1 MKKNAIVLC
10 CLVLVMSLVL
20 AGCGGAKADETVP
33 QLQEGE
39 TLMLT
44 GWTMNATAWSSP
56 NGATVNVDAVPN
68 GYREGQHAD
77 FCVRLEGEEI
87 ARIPCEWDGKS
98 YRASADLNA
107 ADGYC
112 YYIILTTVDGLETE
126 VAINTPT
133 AVHDD
138 SLIHMETAL
147 NAFCEVTVTESRVE
161 GGKLKVADGMLKI
174 QLPWLT
180 LDMGPVNCESAA
192 LVLLHNGQEIGRQE
206 LSAPK
211 ADESG
216 VCTMDLSG
224 ITYALPENLEN
235 DDQLSLRLDTKLS
248 NGHSLMSPGGEWYY
262 EDGQLVLSVG

>member
-1 MKKNAIVLC
+1 MKKRAMLLLS
-10 CLVLVMSLVL
+10 LVLAASLVL
-20 AGCGGAKADETVP
+20 AGCGGAAKEETVP

-39 TLMLT
+39 ALELT

-68 GYREGQHAD
+68 GYSEGQKAE

-87 ARIPCEWDGKS
+87 VRVPCQWDGKS
-98 YRASADLNA
+98 YKASADLNA

-112 YYIILTTVDGLETE
+112 YYMILTTSDGIESEIT
-126 VAINTPT
+126 INTPT
-133 AVHDD
+133 AVYDD

-147 NAFCEVTVTESRVE
+147 NTTCEVTIQSSKVD
-161 GGKLKVADGMLKI
+161 GGKLKVEEGMLQI

-180 LDMGPVNCESAA
+180 LDEGKVSCESAA
-192 LVLLHNGQEIGRQE
+192 LVLCHNGQDVAKQD

-211 ADESG
+211 ADEAG

-224 ITYALPENLEN
+224 ITYDLPEGLEN
-235 DDQLSLRLDTKLS
+235 EDQLSLRLDVVLS
-248 NGHSLMSPGGEWYY
+248 NGHSIMAPGATWHYT
-262 EDGQLVLSVG
+262 DGQLVLSAG

>member
-112 YYIILTTVDGLETE
+112 YYIILTAVDGLETE

-138 SLIHMETAL
+138 SRLRGNVSVDARHHLGHRRRQRRRRL
-147 NAFCEVTVTESRVE
+147 NRQHAFV
-161 GGKLKVADGMLKI
+161 
-174 QLPWLT
+174 
-180 LDMGPVNCESAA
+180 
-192 LVLLHNGQEIGRQE
+192 
-206 LSAPK
+206 
-211 ADESG
+211 
-216 VCTMDLSG
+216 G
-224 ITYALPENLEN
+224 I
-235 DDQLSLRLDTKLS
+235 
-248 NGHSLMSPGGEWYY
+248 
-262 EDGQLVLSVG
+262 